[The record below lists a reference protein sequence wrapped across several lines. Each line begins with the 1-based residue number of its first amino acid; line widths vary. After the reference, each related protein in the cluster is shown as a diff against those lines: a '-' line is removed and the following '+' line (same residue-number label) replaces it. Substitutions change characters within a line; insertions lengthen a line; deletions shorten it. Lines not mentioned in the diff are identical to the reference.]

1 LKNLQALFASL
12 LLILSSLALQ
22 AQPAAVQQL
31 QNSRITQPTPLLPEF
46 AGGTNAPDLYQ
57 GENADV
63 GPQRIL
69 RIAPRHKYFNLLLDS
84 QIFYTDNANFAPT
97 RQKIGSTVFV
107 NTAQAIF
114 SPRDWKLESGRI
126 STAIG
131 FASQW
136 YNYENDQMSP
146 LDFNAQTAFGGAK
159 YAFGN
164 WLVALDMS
172 YTRLVNQSDYY
183 LTYQELLPAFTLQRF
198 FPINDTML
206 ITLSDQVDYHFTDE
220 PATFATYTEINNRL
234 DNILSLTFTWQM
246 ARNLYLQPAY
256 RFVFTNYRYNTL
268 QDSDRNDYLNSLGLS
283 LSYYFNQNFSIR
295 TFFNYNVKSSN
306 DPYAAAYHE
315 TDGGLGAAVN
325 ILF

>member
-1 LKNLQALFASL
+1 MKTLQALFISTL
-12 LLILSSLALQ
+12 LVVSSLVLQ
-22 AQPAAVQQL
+22 AQPAAVQQI
-31 QNSRITQPTPLLPEF
+31 QNSRITQPSPLFPELS
-46 AGGTNAPDLYQ
+46 AGTNAPEMYQ

-69 RIAPRHKYFNLLLDS
+69 RLTPRHKYFNLLLDS
-84 QIFYTDNANFAPT
+84 QVFYTDNANFAPT
-97 RQKIGSTVFV
+97 QQKIGSTVFV

-114 SPRDWKLESGRI
+114 SPRDWALAEGKI
-126 STAIG
+126 STAVGI
-131 FASQW
+131 ASQW

-159 YAFGN
+159 YTYGK
-164 WLVALDMS
+164 WLLALDMS

-183 LTYQELLPAFTLQRF
+183 LTYQELLPAFTVQRF

-220 PATFATYTEINNRL
+220 PTTFATYTEVNNRL
-234 DNILSLTFTWQM
+234 DNILSLAFTWQM
-246 ARNLYLQPAY
+246 APNLYLQPAY

-268 QDSDRNDYLNSLGLS
+268 QDSDRNDYLNSVGLS
-283 LSYYFNQNFSIR
+283 LAYYFNQNFSVR
-295 TFFNYNVKSSN
+295 TFFNYNAKCSD

-315 TDGGLGAAVN
+315 TDGGLGASVN